1 MGCNKHSRQPA
12 LTEMSKMTSKIV
24 KAEGARRKYAPE
36 QNARLVLEIISGRR
50 TVAEI
55 ARSEQIKDSV
65 LYGWR
70 NDVVEKLPLLF
81 EMKAPD
87 QKQNE
92 HEAELEHII
101 GQLTI
106 EIQCLKKASRW
117 LSGLS
122 SKSGRS

>member
-1 MGCNKHSRQPA
+1 
-12 LTEMSKMTSKIV
+12 MTSKIV
-24 KAEGARRKYAPE
+24 KAEGARRKDAPE
-36 QNARLVLEIISGRR
+36 QKARLVLEILSGRR

-70 NDVVEKLPLLF
+70 NDGVEKLPLRF

-106 EIQCLKKASRW
+106 EIQ
-117 LSGLS
+117 
-122 SKSGRS
+122 